1 MKQTFFVGIKDPV
14 KARRDLLTS
23 SKGILDSLKKYD
35 DFASVRDEKQKY
47 IVELKRVIDE
57 LIVLDKKVR
66 GHLPATPLKVSGLE
80 KPKIKKG
87 KKEAGEA
94 AIPMARSK
102 LDLLEQELSKVESRL
117 KALE

>member
-14 KARRDLLTS
+14 RVRRDLLTS

-35 DFASVRDEKQKY
+35 DFASARDEKQKY
-47 IVELKRVIDE
+47 IVDLKRVIDE

-66 GHLPATPLKVSGLE
+66 GHLPATPLKISGLE
-80 KPKIKKG
+80 KPKMKKG
-87 KKEAGEA
+87 KKEEV
-94 AIPMARSK
+94 IPMARSK

>member
-14 KARRDLLTS
+14 RVRRDLLTS

-47 IVELKRVIDE
+47 IVDLKRVIDE

-66 GHLPATPLKVSGLE
+66 GHLPATPLKISGLE
-80 KPKIKKG
+80 KPKMKKG
-87 KKEAGEA
+87 KKEEV
-94 AIPMARSK
+94 IPMARSK

>member
-14 KARRDLLTS
+14 RARRDLLTS

-35 DFASVRDEKQKY
+35 DFASARDEKQKY

-87 KKEAGEA
+87 KKEE
-94 AIPMARSK
+94 AIPLARSK

-117 KALE
+117 NALE